1 MRSHSLAETLSLPAI
16 RFASFIKAEGTLAL
30 LDSQVLTFTVAL
42 HFRNAKLV
50 VFLNDSALAL
60 TPTANLRA
68 LGYHLSR
75 GLTTLCLTFTSHVFP
90 GKPLIT
96 IMAAVESLSGESLTW

>member
-1 MRSHSLAETLSLPAI
+1 LSLPAI

-42 HFRNAKLV
+42 HFRNAKLELA
-50 VFLNDSALAL
+50 FLGDHALSL

-75 GLTTLCLTFTSHVFP
+75 GLTTLCLTFTSHIFP
-90 GKPLIT
+90 GKLLIT
-96 IMAAVESLSGESLTW
+96 IMAVVESLSGESLTW